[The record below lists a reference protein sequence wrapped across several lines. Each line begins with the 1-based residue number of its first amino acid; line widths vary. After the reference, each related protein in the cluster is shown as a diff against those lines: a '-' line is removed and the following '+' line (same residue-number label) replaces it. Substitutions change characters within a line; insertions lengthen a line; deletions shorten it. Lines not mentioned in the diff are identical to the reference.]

1 MNSRQRRARRARE
14 QAAAG
19 NEIATAETNEE
30 TTMTRELSYL
40 IAPPPPPPKRVVTV
54 LNGGAHRG
62 ARENIAAFAEFNLS
76 SAATAIQPVYTD
88 PLPGRALELKEE
100 AARRGVVAGAI
111 EGKVETIVKAIAGAS
126 SDPLVLNID
135 RASGIASV
143 LRDTRGL
150 NRAILGYLLVKL
162 PDGGLRGIRYVLEP
176 KDAEA
181 REAAIT
187 FFETLA
193 HVSERN
199 TSDAIFG
206 EHADPVHA
214 LLEPAIRRWF
224 TEHTKA
230 NLAKIVAGLEPV
242 SNVFEVTSNGHETL
256 PLFVTIR
263 RKWSDPLALAETVV
277 ANPSL
282 PIRKGARFVIA
293 EVLPGDGIRFH
304 DVRRRTDDRVTV
316 GGAEV
321 VNLAA
326 VREAVR
332 REEVAR
338 QAAEARRRAEADTLS
353 LRRPVWTT
361 D

>member
-14 QAAAG
+14 NAP
-19 NEIATAETNEE
+19 AETQVTIADTKEE
-30 TTMTRELSYL
+30 TTMTKELSYL
-40 IAPPPPPPKRVVTV
+40 ITPPAPPKRVVTV

-62 ARENIAAFAEFNLS
+62 ARQNIAAFAEFNRS
-76 SAATAIQPVYTD
+76 STATAIQPVYTD
-88 PLPGRALELKEE
+88 PLPGRALELKAE
-100 AARRGVVAGAI
+100 AERRGVVAGAI

-143 LRDTRGL
+143 LRETRGL

-176 KDAEA
+176 GDTAAK
-181 REAAIT
+181 EAAIA

-206 EHADPVHA
+206 ERADPAHT
-214 LLEPAIRRWF
+214 LLEPGIRRWF
-224 TEHTKA
+224 SEHTKA
-230 NLAKIVAGLEPV
+230 NLSKLIAGLEPV
-242 SNVFEVTSNGHETL
+242 SNVLEATTDGQETL
-256 PLFVTIR
+256 PLFVVVGR
-263 RKWSDPLALAETVV
+263 EWSDPLELAEAVV
-277 ANPSL
+277 KNPSL
-282 PIRKGARFVIA
+282 PIRRGARFVIA
-293 EVLPGDGIRFH
+293 EVLPGEGIRFH

-321 VNLAA
+321 IDLTAI
-326 VREAVR
+326 REAAR

-338 QAAEARRRAEADTLS
+338 QAAETRRRAKAEALS